1 MKFNMDKRL
10 LLILPILSGICWGT
24 GGVFVRILNAI
35 GFNSVS
41 ILSTRVFV
49 GTLMLFVILLIF
61 DRDAL
66 KIKLKDIWLFAG
78 SGLLGTLLLNL
89 CYNEANFTSLLSLAA
104 LLLSL
109 APIFALVFSAI
120 LFNEKITSK
129 KVLCL
134 IIALFGCLLVSGFLE
149 SSGFKWSAYGVI
161 FGLGSALFW
170 AAYGVFSKLASN
182 KGYSTFTI
190 IFYSFFFISI
200 VLAPFTQWN
209 LFANF
214 LASNPIDNS
223 VLAIVHSLLACV
235 LPYFLFSA
243 ALSKIENGLAS
254 IINSGAEPIAATV
267 FGALLFAEI
276 PSVLNILGIII
287 TLVALSLLIKAGQET
302 N

>member
-1 MKFNMDKRL
+1 MEFNMDKRL
-10 LLILPILSGICWGT
+10 LLILPILSGVCWGT
-24 GGVFVRILNAI
+24 GGVFVRIFNAI

-49 GTLMLFVILLIF
+49 GTLMLFIILMLF
-61 DRDAL
+61 NREAL
-66 KIKLKDIWLFAG
+66 KIKLKDLWLFAG
-78 SGLLGTLLLNL
+78 SGLLGTLMLNL
-89 CYNEANFTSLLSLAA
+89 CYNEANFTSSLSLAA

-120 LFNEKITSK
+120 LFKEKITPK

-134 IIALFGCLLVSGFLE
+134 IIALFGCVLVSGFLE
-149 SSGFKWSAYGVI
+149 SSGFKWSTYGVM

-190 IFYSFFFISI
+190 IFYSFLFISI
-200 VLAPFTQWN
+200 VLAPFTQWG
-209 LFANF
+209 LFATF
-214 LASNPIDNS
+214 LTSNPIDNS
-223 VLAIVHSLLACV
+223 VLAIAHSVLSCV

-254 IINSGAEPIAATV
+254 IINSGAEPISATI

-276 PSVLNILGIII
+276 PSVLNIIGIII

-302 N
+302 E